1 MFKNVFKVAGIV
13 AGEALVGSVVYL
25 GSVELVELGFEA
37 ARKGLDKMRER
48 ELRKEAER
56 EAEREQ
62 LKEQLKKEILAEM
75 QAEKE
80 TVEA

>member
-48 ELRKEAER
+48 EIRKEAER

-62 LKEQLKKEILAEM
+62 LKKEFQSPLGEGPF
-75 QAEKE
+75 
-80 TVEA
+80 